1 MFIVI
6 FLTATLFALS
16 LYLYQQRRAVNL
28 PMYKMGM
35 GMFPKNGMDSYLSRT
50 EPTLLSS
57 FLQTTNNMPPNARC
71 VPAHANQELCSE
83 VPSDMIATNVQYVK
97 QPYVI
102 QEQEND
108 GKPILQGDEVMRLV

>member
-35 GMFPKNGMDSYLSRT
+35 GMFPIPG
-50 EPTLLSS
+50 
-57 FLQTTNNMPPNARC
+57 
-71 VPAHANQELCSE
+71 
-83 VPSDMIATNVQYVK
+83 I
-97 QPYVI
+97 
-102 QEQEND
+102 
-108 GKPILQGDEVMRLV
+108 